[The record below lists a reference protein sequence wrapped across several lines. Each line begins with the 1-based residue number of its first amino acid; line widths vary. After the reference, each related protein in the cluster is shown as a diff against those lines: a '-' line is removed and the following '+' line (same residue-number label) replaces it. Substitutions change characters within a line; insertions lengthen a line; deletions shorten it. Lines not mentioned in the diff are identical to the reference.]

1 MKESLA
7 QLLQQ
12 AVRRLCDAG
21 TLPATAARTAVK
33 VERARKREHGDFA
46 SSVALALAGPARTS
60 PMAVAQKIVDSIG
73 HSPLV
78 DKVQAAPPGFVN
90 IFLSRD
96 ALAQCI
102 QNIRRAGQDYGR
114 GDFGGGEKVMV
125 EFVSANPTGPLH
137 VGHGRGAACGDALA
151 RVLAAAGFAVQRE
164 YYFNDSGRQMDI
176 LALSVWLRA
185 LEHRGVQIK
194 FPQNAYQ
201 GGYIKTIAQKF
212 CVGEGE
218 GEVCGGALFENL
230 PADEEKK
237 LDALIARGK
246 KILGADGWAKI
257 LNLAAG
263 EIMAGIRD
271 DLAMFRVSFDNY
283 FSELSLAQSGALE
296 KTVAMLQNAGHLYE
310 KDGALWFCAGKF
322 GDTEDRVV
330 RRANG
335 AYTYFAPDIAYHLD
349 KVRRGCK
356 NMINILGADHH
367 GYIERVRAAL
377 TAAGCGEHR
386 LDALFVQQV
395 NLINGRKK
403 LQMSTRR
410 GEFVPLRTLC
420 EEVGVDAARFFY
432 LLRKPG
438 QKMNFD
444 LALARAQSSDNPVYY
459 VQYAH
464 ARICSVL
471 AKAAAENGGAD
482 IFAAADHALLQLDA
496 ESDLLGA
503 LLRYPETVTAAARQ
517 REPHQI
523 AYYLREV
530 ANYFHVYY
538 NRCRFIE
545 EQAPLRAARLALI
558 DATRIVIANGLD
570 LLGVSA
576 PEKM

>member
-1 MKESLA
+1 MKESLV

-21 TLPATAARTAVK
+21 DLPAEAVQAAVK

-46 SSVALALAGPARTS
+46 CGVALALAGQARTS
-60 PMAVAQKIVDSIG
+60 PMAVAQKIADSISD
-73 HSPLV
+73 SPLV
-78 DKVQAAPPGFVN
+78 DKVQAAAPGFVN

-96 ALAQCI
+96 ALAQSI
-102 QNIRRAGQDYGR
+102 QTIRRAGEDYGR
-114 GDFGGGEKVMV
+114 SDFGGGETIMV

-151 RVLAAAGFAVQRE
+151 RVLVAAGFAVLRE

-185 LEHRGVQIK
+185 LENGGEKIV
-194 FPQNAYQ
+194 FPENAYR
-201 GGYIKTIAQKF
+201 GGYIKTIAQNF
-212 CVGEGE
+212 CAGG
-218 GEVCGGALFENL
+218 GEVCGGGALFENL
-230 PADEEKK
+230 PAEDEKK
-237 LDALIARGK
+237 LDELIARGK
-246 KILGADGWAKI
+246 KKLGADGWAQI
-257 LNLAAG
+257 LNFAAG
-263 EIMAGIRD
+263 EIMENIRA

-283 FSELSLAQSGALE
+283 FSEASLAASGALE
-296 KTVAMLQNAGHLYE
+296 KTVAQLKNAGHLYE
-310 KDGALWFCAGKF
+310 KDGALWFCASKF

-377 TAAGCGEHR
+377 SAAGCGEHR
-386 LDALFVQQV
+386 LDALFLQQV
-395 NLINGRKK
+395 NLINRGKK

-432 LLRKPG
+432 LLRKPA

-471 AKAAAENGGAD
+471 AKAAAENGGAGV
-482 IFAAADHALLQLDA
+482 FAGADYALLQLDA

-558 DATRIVIANGLD
+558 DAARIVIANGLG

>member
-1 MKESLA
+1 MKESLV

-21 TLPATAARTAVK
+21 DLPAEAAQAEVK

-60 PMAVAQKIVDSIG
+60 PMAVAQKIADRIAD
-73 HSPLV
+73 SPLV
-78 DKVQAAPPGFVN
+78 DKVQAAAPGFVN

-102 QNIRRAGQDYGR
+102 QSIRRAGPDYGR
-114 GDFGGGEKVMV
+114 SDFGGGERIMV

-137 VGHGRGAACGDALA
+137 VGHGRGAAYGDALA
-151 RVLAAAGFAVQRE
+151 RVLAAAGFAVLRE

-185 LEHRGVQIK
+185 LENRGEQIV
-194 FPQNAYQ
+194 FPENAYQ
-201 GGYIKTIAQKF
+201 GDYIKTIAKNF
-212 CVGEGE
+212 CAGGGE
-218 GEVCGGALFENL
+218 GEVCGGALFDNL
-230 PADEEKK
+230 PADDEKK

-246 KILGADGWAKI
+246 KILDADGWAKI
-257 LNLAAG
+257 LDFAAG
-263 EIMAGIRD
+263 EIMQNIRD

-283 FSELSLAQSGALE
+283 FSEASLAASGALE
-296 KTVAMLQNAGHLYE
+296 KTVAQLKNAGHLYE
-310 KDGALWFCAGKF
+310 KDGALWFCASKF
-322 GDTEDRVV
+322 GDTEDRVA

-377 TAAGCGEHR
+377 SAAGCGEHR
-386 LDALFVQQV
+386 LDALFLQQV
-395 NLINGRKK
+395 NLINGGKK

-410 GEFVPLRTLC
+410 GEFVPLRALC

-432 LLRKPG
+432 LLRKPA

-471 AKAAAENGGAD
+471 AKAAAESGGAGV
-482 IFAAADHALLQLDA
+482 FAGADYALLQLDA

-503 LLRYPETVTAAARQ
+503 LLRYPETVTTAARQ
-517 REPHQI
+517 RELHQI

-530 ANYFHVYY
+530 ANHFHVYY
-538 NRCRFIE
+538 GRCRFIE
-545 EQAPLRAARLALI
+545 ERPPLRAARLALI
-558 DATRIVIANGLD
+558 DATRIVISNGLG